1 MINHKCRFHL
11 FATHNRMQCE
21 SVVSKQIP
29 KRFVIIARCSPSV
42 HIRIRGLDVLF
53 FFLSRCRE
61 VLLLWHAFHRAR
73 CCLLLL
79 AARATR
85 EKNGSNENPALIDDS
100 AASKD
105 KRHAYFSFG
114 IIFKNVHFT
123 TCHRLLDCCFRL
135 ALSSFLVIAEWFVLL
150 QSSVNTR
157 THIRV

>member
-53 FFLSRCRE
+53 SSSLVVAKCYCFGTHSIVLAVVYCCWPRE
-61 VLLLWHAFHRAR
+61 QHEKKT
-73 CCLLLL
+73 
-79 AARATR
+79 AAT
-85 EKNGSNENPALIDDS
+85 NPALIDDS